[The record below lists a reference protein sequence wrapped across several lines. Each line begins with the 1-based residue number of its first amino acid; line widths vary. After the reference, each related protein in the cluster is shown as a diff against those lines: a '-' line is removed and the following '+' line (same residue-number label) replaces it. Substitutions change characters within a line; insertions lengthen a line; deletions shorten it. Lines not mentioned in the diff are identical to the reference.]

1 MPGPSLNDIRQA
13 MRSHRIC
20 VLIPTYNNAG
30 TLRDVVASV
39 LEYSPDV
46 IVVNDGSTDSTPDIL
61 KQFGDSIDIVSYDKN
76 RGKGGALKA
85 GFRRA
90 LQRGFDYAITIDS
103 DGQHYASDIPAFV
116 KAIIEYPGALIVGER
131 DLSGVDIKSGSSFAN
146 KFSNFWFTLQT
157 GRRLKDT
164 QTGYRAYPLHRL
176 HGLSLLTSRYEAE
189 LELLVFAS
197 WNGVSIKAIPI
208 NVYYPPRAERV
219 SHFKPALDFTRISLL
234 NTILCVAAIVYGIP
248 ARIYNAIAQKR
259 IFNCEFKPFTRRKG
273 VQKEA
278 ATTLGRLGRSL
289 FGGAFFAFFAFVIF
303 TPCSLLFFS
312 VGRNTER
319 KKLRFHKMLQR
330 ISRFLT
336 RNFPG
341 AKVVYENASNEDFSK
356 PALVICNHQSHLD
369 LPVLMAVNPKLI
381 FLTNERV
388 WDNPFYGKIIHRAE
402 YLPVSEGMDTIL
414 PKLRDLVSR
423 GYSIVVFPEGTRS
436 ADCSIQ
442 RFHQGAFHIA
452 NELKLDIVPMVLHG
466 AGHYLP
472 KNDFMLRRG
481 RITLRIMERI
491 PFTPDAFATLREEA
505 SHYRK
510 LITGE
515 YNRMAAE
522 IETPE
527 YFKSLIKYKYS
538 WRGWRITALR
548 KKHLPSAINSL
559 STPNSLDSPSSLNFL
574 NSLDSLNSFH
584 STNPLL
590 PLLAALVY
598 KDTEIHA
605 YIESLE
611 EYNIAI
617 STPAL
622 PPNLHY
628 HHTPFPP
635 NPSK

>member
-1 MPGPSLNDIRQA
+1 MPGPLLHDIRQA

-20 VLIPTYNNAG
+20 VLIPTYNNVG

-46 IVVNDGSTDSTPDIL
+46 IVVNDGSTDATLDIL
-61 KQFGDSIDIVSYDKN
+61 KQFGDSIDLVTYTKN

-90 LQRGFDYAITIDS
+90 LERGFDYAITIDS
-103 DGQHYASDIPAFV
+103 DGQHFACDIPAFV
-116 KAIIEYPGALIVGER
+116 KAIIEYPEALIVGER
-131 DLSGVDIKSGSSFAN
+131 DLSGVDIKGGSSFAN

-176 HGLSLLTSRYEAE
+176 HGLALLTSRYEAE

-197 WNGVSIKAIPI
+197 WNGVAIKAIPI

-234 NTILCVAAIVYGIP
+234 NTVLCVAAIVYGIP

-259 IFNCEFKPFTRRKG
+259 IFNCEFKLFTRKKG
-273 VQKEA
+273 VKKEA

-303 TPCSLLFFS
+303 TPCSLLFFCI
-312 VGRNTER
+312 GRNTER

-341 AKVVYENASNEDFSK
+341 AKVMYENASNEDFST

-369 LPVLMAVNPKLI
+369 LPVLMALNPKLI
-381 FLTNERV
+381 FLTNEWV
-388 WDNPFYGKIIHRAE
+388 WNNPFYGKIIHRAE
-402 YLPVSEGMDTIL
+402 YLPVSEGMDAIL

-466 AGHYLP
+466 VGHYLP

-491 PFTPDAFATLREEA
+491 PFTPNTFATLREEA
-505 SHYRK
+505 SHYRE

-548 KKHLPSAINSL
+548 KKYLPSAISTL
-559 STPNSLDSPSSLNFL
+559 SSIPSPISPNTLR
-574 NSLDSLNSFH
+574 SLDSLLSLD

-598 KDTEIHA
+598 KNTEIHA

-635 NPSK
+635 NPAK